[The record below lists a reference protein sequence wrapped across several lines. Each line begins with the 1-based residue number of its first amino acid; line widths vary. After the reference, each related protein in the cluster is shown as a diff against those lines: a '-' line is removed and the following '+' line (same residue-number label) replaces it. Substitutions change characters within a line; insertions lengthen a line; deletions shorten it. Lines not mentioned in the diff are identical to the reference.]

1 MKSLSDLIAKYDVQ
15 APRYTSYPTVPHW
28 KENPTPTEWI
38 GFLNEALAPTSA
50 LWSLYMH
57 IPFCETLC
65 TFCGCNTSIT
75 KNKKLGG
82 DYVSTV
88 LKEWDLYRARV
99 PGLAERKL
107 QGLHLGGG
115 SPTFLPPADLERLLV
130 PMLEKTRKTEHF
142 EASLE
147 VDPRRTTEEQLV
159 LLRQL
164 GFNRISLG
172 VQDLDPNVQRLI
184 NRNQTLEQTR
194 AITEM
199 SRKLGYASVNWDLIY
214 GLPQQTAE
222 SITSTIRATLEQ
234 MPDRIALYSFA
245 LVPWIKPQ
253 QRLFT
258 DADLPMG
265 QAKRDLYELSR
276 KLLMDGGYEEVGM
289 DHFALPSDALT
300 KAQRSGHLHRNFMGY
315 TDQRTE
321 VMLGLG
327 VSSISE
333 TPKCFH
339 QNEKVLA
346 NYQKKVDAGETPT
359 HRGHKLT
366 AAEMTTREQI
376 LELMTTWRAKFTSP
390 AQREASLPIL
400 EIMAADGLLEVV
412 GDEVRVLD
420 AGKPFL
426 RNACM
431 VLDPNLPNEAVIT
444 ATSDAKKQ
452 FSRSI

>member
-1 MKSLSDLIAKYDVQ
+1 MSKNLSELIAKYDVQ

-28 KENPTPTEWI
+28 KDNPTPAEWI
-38 GFLNEALAPTSA
+38 GFLKEALAPAPA

-82 DYVSTV
+82 DYVATV
-88 LKEWDLYRARV
+88 LKEWDLYRELV
-99 PGLAERKL
+99 PELLERQL

-130 PMLEKTRKTEHF
+130 PMLTAVKKTENF

-147 VDPRRTTEEQLV
+147 VDPRRTTEEQLT
-159 LLRQL
+159 LCRQL

-222 SITSTIRATLEQ
+222 SIASTIKATLEQ
-234 MPDRIALYSFA
+234 KPDRIALYSFA

-258 DADLPMG
+258 DGDLPAG

-289 DHFALPSDALT
+289 DHFALPEDDLT
-300 KAQRSGHLHRNFMGY
+300 KAQRSEHLHRNFMGY
-315 TDQRTE
+315 TYQRTD

-333 TPKCFH
+333 TPRCFH

-346 NYQKKVDAGETPT
+346 NYQKKVEAHETPT
-359 HRGHKLT
+359 HRGPPP
-366 AAEMTTREQI
+366 A
-376 LELMTTWRAKFTSP
+376 LEK
-390 AQREASLPIL
+390 QVVEARSALP
-400 EIMAADGLLEVV
+400 
-412 GDEVRVLD
+412 VRHR
-420 AGKPFL
+420 P
-426 RNACM
+426 
-431 VLDPNLPNEAVIT
+431 
-444 ATSDAKKQ
+444 
-452 FSRSI
+452 